1 MNPHKKGKSGPNG
14 AGAGRDGSWDP
25 PCSGEPAQN
34 DQMDSESRY
43 RLLADNASDVI
54 WTCDKTGK
62 FTYVS
67 PSVERLRGYTAE
79 EVIGQ
84 TWEEALTEK
93 SCVKAREL
101 FSKRFDAKDPGA
113 LSVNRVELE
122 QPCKGGGTVWT
133 ETITSPLRDQNDDV
147 IGILGVTRNIDE
159 RRAVEEAL
167 KESESRFRD
176 LVELA
181 PQPVFE
187 LNHEGYITFISKKAR
202 EYFGFTQEQLQG
214 GVHGLELIAPE
225 SRELAIERLERAL
238 AGEELTNLEYR
249 AQRSDGSTFPCLIP
263 TCPIIKD
270 GKPSGLRG
278 IVVDISE
285 WKMAGELHANA
296 EKLKAVTELASGIS
310 HNFNNALQIIQG
322 NAQIARAKAE
332 KHQISDLYKN
342 LDQIIQ
348 SSKLASE
355 TVNRLHS
362 FSRRDAGS
370 TGWEIFDL
378 SELVEEAMEMSRVWH
393 ESMAARM
400 GVRIEV
406 TSDLKP
412 GCRIAGKSSEL
423 FEALV
428 NLFKNAV
435 EAMPKGGEIH
445 VRTDYDNKRAMVRLR
460 DTGDGIPPEN
470 ITRIFDPFYSG
481 KGGPN
486 AGMGLAVTQRIIE
499 SHGGSITAES
509 RQGEGS
515 LFKMELPLTSAEFDC
530 SRDRKTASPD
540 FQANILV
547 VDDLRPV
554 VEMISE
560 GLREAG
566 QTVIEADSGEQAIE
580 SYKNNAIDIVIC
592 DLAMPGMNGWAVW
605 EELERI
611 RRDRGVAR
619 PPFIM
624 LSGWNEEDLNRSESS
639 RSDLIQFVKK
649 PVEMDR
655 LLVIVRDLLE
665 HGNMRSPH

>member
-1 MNPHKKGKSGPNG
+1 
-14 AGAGRDGSWDP
+14 
-25 PCSGEPAQN
+25 
-34 DQMDSESRY
+34 
-43 RLLADNASDVI
+43 
-54 WTCDKTGK
+54 
-62 FTYVS
+62 
-67 PSVERLRGYTAE
+67 
-79 EVIGQ
+79 
-84 TWEEALTEK
+84 
-93 SCVKAREL
+93 
-101 FSKRFDAKDPGA
+101 
-113 LSVNRVELE
+113 
-122 QPCKGGGTVWT
+122 
-133 ETITSPLRDQNDDV
+133 
-147 IGILGVTRNIDE
+147 
-159 RRAVEEAL
+159 
-167 KESESRFRD
+167 
-176 LVELA
+176 
-181 PQPVFE
+181 
-187 LNHEGYITFISKKAR
+187 
-202 EYFGFTQEQLQG
+202 
-214 GVHGLELIAPE
+214 
-225 SRELAIERLERAL
+225 
-238 AGEELTNLEYR
+238 
-249 AQRSDGSTFPCLIP
+249 
-263 TCPIIKD
+263 
-270 GKPSGLRG
+270 
-278 IVVDISE
+278 
-285 WKMAGELHANA
+285 
-296 EKLKAVTELASGIS
+296 
-310 HNFNNALQIIQG
+310 
-322 NAQIARAKAE
+322 
-332 KHQISDLYKN
+332 
-342 LDQIIQ
+342 
-348 SSKLASE
+348 
-355 TVNRLHS
+355 
-362 FSRRDAGS
+362 
-370 TGWEIFDL
+370 
-378 SELVEEAMEMSRVWH
+378 
-393 ESMAARM
+393 
-400 GVRIEV
+400 
-406 TSDLKP
+406 
-412 GCRIAGKSSEL
+412 
-423 FEALV
+423 
-428 NLFKNAV
+428 
-435 EAMPKGGEIH
+435 
-445 VRTDYDNKRAMVRLR
+445 MVRLR